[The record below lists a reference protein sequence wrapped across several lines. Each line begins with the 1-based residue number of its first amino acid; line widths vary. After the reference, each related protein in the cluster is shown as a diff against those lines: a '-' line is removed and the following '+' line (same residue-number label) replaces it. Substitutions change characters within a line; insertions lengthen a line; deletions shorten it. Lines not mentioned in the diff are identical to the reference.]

1 MSHNLYLI
9 ATIDGARVAIES
21 DLVESVVH
29 VHEVIPVPQS
39 NPSVAGLFALRSR
52 VLTLIDSQYL
62 VTGKSVPVE
71 NGALAIIAEIAGH
84 HFGLLVESVED
95 VVSIPLADVEKQI
108 RPAAKWLG
116 LATGI
121 VEVGGQIAMIINPAS
136 LVSGPQQLAA

>member
-1 MSHNLYLI
+1 MHSLYLI
-9 ATIDGARVAIES
+9 ASIDGARVAIES

-62 VTGKSVPVE
+62 VTGNSMPVE

-84 HFGLLVESVED
+84 HFGLLVDSVED
-95 VVSIPLADVEKQI
+95 VVPILLSDVEKKVM
-108 RPAAKWLG
+108 PAPKWAG

-121 VEVGGQIAMIINPAS
+121 VEVGGRVAMIIDLAA
-136 LVSGPQQLAA
+136 LACGPQQMAA

>member
-1 MSHNLYLI
+1 MPHSLYLI

-62 VTGKSVPVE
+62 VTGKSLPTQ
-71 NGALAIIAEIAGH
+71 NGTLAIIAEISGH

-95 VVSIPLADVEKQI
+95 VVSISLEDIEKQV
-108 RPAAKWLG
+108 RPASKWASLS
-116 LATGI
+116 TGI
-121 VEVGGQIAMIINPAS
+121 VEVGGQVAMIIDPAA
-136 LVSGPQQLAA
+136 LVTAPQQLAA